1 MNDRVLVTG
10 GAGYLGSH
18 TVLTLLES
26 GKEVVVLDN
35 FSNSSHHSIDG
46 IERIC
51 GKRPIVIQAD
61 ARDSLALSTIFQKYE
76 IEAVFHFAGLKS
88 VEESVRTPEVYYDEN
103 IGTTLNIVEQ
113 MRTAGVRTLV
123 FSSSATVYDS
133 SETPPYGE
141 ASKTGPNNPYG
152 QTKLLIEQTL
162 VDLAN
167 ISNQWSIGLLRYFN
181 PVGAHPSGHIGEAP
195 SGKPNN
201 LMPLLM
207 QVGIGKLDKLF
218 IYGDNYDT
226 PDGTCI
232 RDFIHVMDL
241 ARGHIAALRF
251 LQQTSGVH
259 TWNLGT
265 GIGTSVIEL
274 IQFAERVIGTEIPK
288 EVVGRREGDSPV
300 ALADPSKAFN
310 ELEWRAEHT
319 IENMCIDHW
328 NWQKLHPDGY

>member
-46 IERIC
+46 IERVC

-76 IEAVFHFAGLKS
+76 IGAVFHFAGLKS

-103 IGTTLNIVEQ
+103 IGITLNIVEQ
-113 MRTAGVRTLV
+113 MRIAGVQTLV
-123 FSSSATVYDS
+123 FSSSATVYDP

-162 VDLAN
+162 ADLAN
-167 ISNQWSIGLLRYFN
+167 INNQWSIGLLRYFN

>member
-46 IERIC
+46 IERVC

-76 IEAVFHFAGLKS
+76 IGAVFHFAGLKS

-103 IGTTLNIVEQ
+103 IGITLNIVEQ
-113 MRTAGVRTLV
+113 MRIAGVQTLV
-123 FSSSATVYDS
+123 FSSSATVYDP

-162 VDLAN
+162 ADLAN
-167 ISNQWSIGLLRYFN
+167 INNQWSIGLLRYFN

-207 QVGIGKLDKLF
+207 QV
-218 IYGDNYDT
+218 
-226 PDGTCI
+226 
-232 RDFIHVMDL
+232 
-241 ARGHIAALRF
+241 
-251 LQQTSGVH
+251 
-259 TWNLGT
+259 
-265 GIGTSVIEL
+265 
-274 IQFAERVIGTEIPK
+274 
-288 EVVGRREGDSPV
+288 
-300 ALADPSKAFN
+300 
-310 ELEWRAEHT
+310 
-319 IENMCIDHW
+319 
-328 NWQKLHPDGY
+328 

>member
-123 FSSSATVYDS
+123 FSSSATVYDP

-162 VDLAN
+162 ADLAN
-167 ISNQWSIGLLRYFN
+167 INNQWSIGLLRYFN

-265 GIGTSVIEL
+265 GVGTSVREL
-274 IQFAERVIGTEIPK
+274 IQFVERVTGTKIPK

-310 ELEWRAEHT
+310 ELGWRAEHT

>member
-76 IEAVFHFAGLKS
+76 IGAVFHFAGLKS

-103 IGTTLNIVEQ
+103 IGITLNIVEQ
-113 MRTAGVRTLV
+113 MRIAGVQTLV
-123 FSSSATVYDS
+123 FSSSATVYDP

-162 VDLAN
+162 ADLAN
-167 ISNQWSIGLLRYFN
+167 INNQWSIGLLRYFN

>member
-51 GKRPIVIQAD
+51 GKRPTVIQAD
-61 ARDSLALSTIFQKYE
+61 ARDSLALSHVFQKYDL
-76 IEAVFHFAGLKS
+76 EAVFHFAGLKS

-103 IGTTLNIVEQ
+103 IGATLNIIEQ
-113 MRTAGVRTLV
+113 MRIAEVRTLV
-123 FSSSATVYDS
+123 FSSSATVYDP

-162 VDLAN
+162 ADLAN
-167 ISNQWSIGLLRYFN
+167 INNQWSIGLLRYFN

>member
-1 MNDRVLVTG
+1 
-10 GAGYLGSH
+10 
-18 TVLTLLES
+18 
-26 GKEVVVLDN
+26 
-35 FSNSSHHSIDG
+35 
-46 IERIC
+46 
-51 GKRPIVIQAD
+51 
-61 ARDSLALSTIFQKYE
+61 
-76 IEAVFHFAGLKS
+76 
-88 VEESVRTPEVYYDEN
+88 
-103 IGTTLNIVEQ
+103 

-123 FSSSATVYDS
+123 FSSSATVYDP

-162 VDLAN
+162 ADLAN

-207 QVGIGKLDKLF
+207 QVGIGKSDKLF

-265 GIGTSVIEL
+265 GVGTSVREL
-274 IQFAERVIGTEIPK
+274 IQFVERVTGTKIPK

-310 ELEWRAEHT
+310 ELGWRAEHT

>member
-1 MNDRVLVTG
+1 MNDRVLVIG

-51 GKRPIVIQAD
+51 GKRPTVIQAD
-61 ARDSLALSTIFQKYE
+61 ARDSLALSHVFQKYDL
-76 IEAVFHFAGLKS
+76 EAVFHFAGLKS

-103 IGTTLNIVEQ
+103 IGATLNIIEQ
-113 MRTAGVRTLV
+113 MRIAEVRTLV
-123 FSSSATVYDS
+123 FSSSATVYDP

-162 VDLAN
+162 TDLAN
-167 ISNQWSIGLLRYFN
+167 INNQWSIGLLRYFN

-251 LQQTSGVH
+251 LQKTSGAH

-265 GIGTSVIEL
+265 GIGTSVREL
-274 IQFAERVIGTEIPK
+274 IQFVERVTGTEIPK
-288 EVVGRREGDSPV
+288 EVVGRRQGDSPV

-310 ELEWRAEHT
+310 ELEWRPEHT

-328 NWQKLHPDGY
+328 NWQRLHPDGY